1 VQGEAYFMDESRA
14 LETLKRSRR
23 EIDRIDREIL
33 DLISSRTSL
42 AREIA
47 EAKLALG
54 MDIFDPERELEI
66 IERTRR
72 IARAYGINEDK
83 LIQLMKILM
92 DLSKTEQKELL
103 RRQ

>member
-1 VQGEAYFMDESRA
+1 MDESRA

-47 EAKLALG
+47 EAKVALG
-54 MDIFDPERELEI
+54 MEIFDPERELEI

>member
-1 VQGEAYFMDESRA
+1 MDESRA

>member
-1 VQGEAYFMDESRA
+1 MDESRA

-54 MDIFDPERELEI
+54 MEIFDPERELEI

>member
-1 VQGEAYFMDESRA
+1 MDESKA

-47 EAKLALG
+47 EAKVALG
-54 MDIFDPERELEI
+54 MEIFDPERELEI

>member
-1 VQGEAYFMDESRA
+1 MDESRA

-47 EAKLALG
+47 EAKVALG